1 MNGRWRVV
9 GVTLLVVAALGCVSS
24 SKYKKLQAEQTALQT
39 SSQQQQSE
47 LQAKAKQLTDDN
59 AKLKSDIA
67 QLQSQNDS
75 LNAERA
81 SLQQKNEETASKY
94 DEVVN
99 KLSQEV
105 SAGELQIKQYKN
117 MLSVDVAEQVFFASG
132 SATMKEEGKKVLSKV
147 GDALN
152 AYPDKVIRVVGH
164 TDNVP
169 LSKNA
174 KFPSNW
180 ELSTARATNVVRY
193 LQDKCKVTPER
204 LVASGRGPYSP
215 VASNDTPEGRQK
227 NRRIEIMLI
236 DRSAIDTLAAP
247 AASN

>member
-9 GVTLLVVAALGCVSS
+9 GVALLIVAGLGCVSS
-24 SKYKKLQAEQTALQT
+24 SKYKKLQQEQTALQT
-39 SSQQQQSE
+39 QQAE
-47 LQAKAKQLTDDN
+47 LQSKAAQLNEDN
-59 AKLKSDIA
+59 AKLKTDIQ
-67 QLQSQNDS
+67 QLQSQNDA
-75 LNAERA
+75 LNAEKA
-81 SLQQKNEETASKY
+81 SLKAKNEESASKY

-132 SATMKEEGKKVLSKV
+132 SAVMKEEGKKVLSKV

-152 AYPDKVIRVVGH
+152 AYPDKIIRVVGH

-169 LSKNA
+169 LAKGS

-180 ELSTARATNVVRY
+180 ELSTARATNVVRF
-193 LQDKCKVTPER
+193 LQDKCKVAPER
-204 LVASGRGPYSP
+204 LIASGRGPYSP
-215 VASNDTPEGRQK
+215 VDSNDTPEGRQK

-236 DRSAIDTLAAP
+236 DRSAIDTLVAP